1 MGVSTGGLEGGQS
14 GAGAIGQAGQAGQ
27 VTKVAFTGHCQVPS
41 SSSSSCLVTWS
52 KQPSGGKIFRW
63 LGIIATAAATL
74 IATASAMLPVSGN
87 GWSQGKVARQRAWGG
102 VQVGRWKKEVGSW

>member
-1 MGVSTGGLEGGQS
+1 MRVSTGGLEGGQS

-41 SSSSSCLVTWS
+41 SSCLVTWS

-74 IATASAMLPVSGN
+74 IATASAMLPLSGN
-87 GWSQGKVARQRAWGG
+87 G
-102 VQVGRWKKEVGSW
+102 